1 MSKHIEQLLNTCA
14 NLHSECITEFT
25 AIETGH
31 GDRDV
36 LARVIIEHHT
46 AERAL
51 DAAYIHELRG
61 ENLWKKT

>member
-1 MSKHIEQLLNTCA
+1 MNKHTEQLLKTVADLYSDCM
-14 NLHSECITEFT
+14 TEFA

-36 LARVIIEHHT
+36 LARVIIEHHK

-51 DAAYIHELRG
+51 DAAYTHELRERG
-61 ENLWKKT
+61 